1 MENNTTNFAAQNSAS
16 ASASAPV
23 QSAASAPVSYNQ
35 GGTKKSSSIL
45 TIVFLITTLG
55 FAGAFAWA
63 MLRDTGGTK
72 ADTASNTTCAVTEE
86 EVAAAE
92 EGTVAEVV
100 ANYDTEKEVKDLVKE
115 LISYYGTKEN
125 IVSPNSMA
133 IDARGVFVEL
143 DGGVLSYIKKSYGVE
158 VSPNVMDLITDYENA
173 SVEFFTSKGFTL
185 DSKYSGDNYKY
196 YEKGDIRCAVNSLG
210 SPFSVACS
218 NLNWMSDSE
227 KTLETALYN
236 AYKNSSNAENM
247 EGKAVY
253 GDSEKIETS
262 SNGKYER
269 LTGSLS
275 FVNSPVGGGYL
286 LFYREVGS
294 DEWTFITGGNGIP
307 DCSLFEGAAGE
318 AYAGSG
324 FGCSTGS
331 DVKKIGE

>member
-1 MENNTTNFAAQNSAS
+1 MENNTTNFVAQNSAP
-16 ASASAPV
+16 AQASAPV
-23 QSAASAPVSYNQ
+23 QSATSAPASYNQ

-45 TIVFLITTLG
+45 TIIFLITTLG

-63 MLRDTGGTK
+63 MLRDTSGTK
-72 ADTASNTTCAVTEE
+72 ADMTSTTCAVTEE

-115 LISYYGTKEN
+115 LIKYYSTKST

-133 IDARGVFVEL
+133 IDARGVFAEL

-158 VSPNVMDLITDYENA
+158 VSPNVVDLIADYENA

-185 DSKYSGDNYKY
+185 ISKYSGDNYKY
-196 YEKGDIRCAVNSLG
+196 YEKGDIRCSVNSLG

-218 NLNWMSDSE
+218 NINWMSDSE

-236 AYKNSSNAENM
+236 AYKNSSDAEDM

-253 GDSEKIETS
+253 GDSEKIEKS
-262 SNGKYER
+262 SDGKYER
-269 LTGSLS
+269 LTGNLT
-275 FVNSPVGGGYL
+275 FVNSPIGGGYL

-294 DEWTFITGGNGIP
+294 DEWIFITGGNGIP

-318 AYAGSG
+318 AFAGSG
-324 FGCSTGS
+324 LGCSTGS
-331 DVKKIGE
+331 DIKKIGE